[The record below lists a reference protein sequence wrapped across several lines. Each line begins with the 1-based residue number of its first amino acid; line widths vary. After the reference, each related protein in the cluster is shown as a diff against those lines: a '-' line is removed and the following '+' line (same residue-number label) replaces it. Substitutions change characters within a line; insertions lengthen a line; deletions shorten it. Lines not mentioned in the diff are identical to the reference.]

1 MEDLKIICYADIEA
15 EPVRWLWE
23 PYIAKGK
30 VSLIQGDGG
39 SGKTTMAVA
48 IAAAITTGTPL
59 PGAENSGIFE
69 PRNVVFQ
76 NAEDSPKDKIKP
88 NLERFSAD
96 GERVFYIDDSETPL
110 TFTDERIERIIAETG
125 AVACFLDP
133 TQAYLENL
141 YNVSKVRAAMKHL
154 AAVAERNDCAIV
166 LVGHLTKKGGKSAYR
181 GLGSID
187 IYAAARSVM
196 TVGMLPSDGSQNNA
210 HASVREIRV
219 MVHNKS
225 NLGARGAA
233 QAMGLS
239 ADGEFIWLG
248 EHDITVDE
256 VMSGKENEKK
266 ESQFAKARRLLEKA
280 LGGGL
285 PVPAVDIMQLADD
298 EGISFKTFKRAKDA
312 LGVISIKNGGQWYW
326 QLPID
331 VVYTDYGQEEQTD
344 QGGRANAL
352 VPLDFFGG
360 EST

>member
-1 MEDLKIICYADIEA
+1 
-15 EPVRWLWE
+15 
-23 PYIAKGK
+23 
-30 VSLIQGDGG
+30 
-39 SGKTTMAVA
+39 
-48 IAAAITTGTPL
+48 
-59 PGAENSGIFE
+59 
-69 PRNVVFQ
+69 
-76 NAEDSPKDKIKP
+76 
-88 NLERFSAD
+88 
-96 GERVFYIDDSETPL
+96 
-110 TFTDERIERIIAETG
+110 
-125 AVACFLDP
+125 
-133 TQAYLENL
+133 
-141 YNVSKVRAAMKHL
+141 MKHL
-154 AAVAERNDCAIV
+154 AAVAERNDCAII

-196 TVGMLPSDGSQNNA
+196 SVGMLPSDEN
-210 HASVREIRV
+210 IRV

-280 LGGGL
+280 LAGGL
-285 PVPAVDIMQLADD
+285 AVPAVDIMQMADD

-312 LGVISIKNGGQWYW
+312 MGVISLKQGGQWYW

-331 VVYTDYGQEEQTD
+331 VVYTDYSQEGQSD
-344 QGGRANAL
+344 QGGRVNAL
-352 VPLDFFGG
+352 VPLGFFAG
-360 EST
+360 ESL

>member
-1 MEDLKIICYADIEA
+1 
-15 EPVRWLWE
+15 
-23 PYIAKGK
+23 
-30 VSLIQGDGG
+30 
-39 SGKTTMAVA
+39 
-48 IAAAITTGTPL
+48 
-59 PGAENSGIFE
+59 
-69 PRNVVFQ
+69 
-76 NAEDSPKDKIKP
+76 
-88 NLERFSAD
+88 
-96 GERVFYIDDSETPL
+96 
-110 TFTDERIERIIAETG
+110 
-125 AVACFLDP
+125 
-133 TQAYLENL
+133 
-141 YNVSKVRAAMKHL
+141 MKHL
-154 AAVAERNDCAIV
+154 AAVAERNDCAII

-196 TVGMLPSDGSQNNA
+196 TVGMLPSDEN
-210 HASVREIRV
+210 IRV

-285 PVPAVDIMQLADD
+285 PVPAVDIMQMADD

-312 LGVISIKNGGQWYW
+312 LGVISLKRSGQWYW

-331 VVYTDYGQEEQTD
+331 VVYEECGQEEQTD
-344 QGGRANAL
+344 QGGRVNAL
-352 VPLDFFGG
+352 VPLDFYTPQ
-360 EST
+360 SL